1 MRQSLEAEDVYYRA
15 KLPGHTEYTYGY
27 LIPLGFDA
35 FALCEE
41 MLGNQISLSD
51 LQSGTATVT
60 LNNIHLVRGADVQ
73 KRYTPINRES
83 FPIYQGDILFIS
95 GIPDVTKDRY
105 FIVAYDGVCWDAVEL
120 SESGDRTGFCANID
134 SLINCGAMVV
144 SSASDQEFRSAI
156 RSTWKAVNKN

>member
-15 KLPGHTEYTYGY
+15 KLPGHSEYTYGY

-51 LQSGTATVT
+51 LQSGKATVT
-60 LNNIHLVRGADVQ
+60 LNNIHLVRGIDVQ
-73 KRYTPINRES
+73 KRYTPINSES
-83 FPIYQGDILFIS
+83 FAVYQGDVLFLS

-105 FIVAYDGVCWDAVEL
+105 FIVAYDGVHWDAVEVTK
-120 SESGDRTGFCANID
+120 SGCTTGFCADVD
-134 SLINCGAMVV
+134 SLLNSGAIVISSVDQTFRPAKQDWKVV
-144 SSASDQEFRSAI
+144 KKQ
-156 RSTWKAVNKN
+156 